1 MYLLHQTF
9 FVFEVTI
16 AIRHLFFRDRSQRN
30 LIFARIYKLLSS
42 QPYILLAAISFHPV
56 RQYHAVET
64 YIQKRIMFRIA
75 RVASMSSLTP
85 IRYCAVGKVCV
96 LSSITGLRSPVVR
109 KRRERPCRPTRASSD
124 ISTRRYDLS
133 VNRVPS
139 SRNKT
144 PIVPG
149 RAPGVKSLQLASRV
163 ISIFLHG
170 TSIAQ

>member
-16 AIRHLFFRDRSQRN
+16 AIGHLFFRDRPQRN
-30 LIFARIYKLLSS
+30 LIFARIYKLFSS
-42 QPYILLAAISFHPV
+42 QPYILLAAISFHQV
-56 RQYHAVET
+56 RQYRRGNVYTET
-64 YIQKRIMFRIA
+64 YNVSNCTCCVHVFP
-75 RVASMSSLTP
+75 P

-109 KRRERPCRPTRASSD
+109 KRRERPCRPTGASSD

-144 PIVPG
+144 LIVPG
-149 RAPGVKSLQLASRV
+149 
-163 ISIFLHG
+163 
-170 TSIAQ
+170 